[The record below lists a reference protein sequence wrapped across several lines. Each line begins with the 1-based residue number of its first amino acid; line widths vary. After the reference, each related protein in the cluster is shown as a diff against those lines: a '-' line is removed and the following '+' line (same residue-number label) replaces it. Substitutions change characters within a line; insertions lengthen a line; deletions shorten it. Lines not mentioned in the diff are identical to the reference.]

1 MEKREDRLALVLL
14 DERGT
19 RGRVRGVPPSPR
31 NVGTRGRRRDTWER
45 RTSADMPRGGM
56 ARFETT
62 DDGEVEWHAA
72 KRAGETT
79 VARRLV
85 EPASRAFVGVNVRSD
100 VLKVLKPL

>member
-1 MEKREDRLALVLL
+1 
-14 DERGT
+14 
-19 RGRVRGVPPSPR
+19 
-31 NVGTRGRRRDTWER
+31 
-45 RTSADMPRGGM
+45 MPRGGM